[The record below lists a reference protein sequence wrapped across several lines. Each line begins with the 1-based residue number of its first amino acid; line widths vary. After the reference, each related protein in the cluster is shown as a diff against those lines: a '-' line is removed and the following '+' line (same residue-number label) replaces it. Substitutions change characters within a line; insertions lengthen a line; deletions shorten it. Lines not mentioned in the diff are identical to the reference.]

1 MTREERIEAV
11 LDRFGKYIVQ
21 QARANLTRKN
31 KNVSKDLYNSIKWEA
46 DASKTGASFS
56 ASLSML
62 PYGDFQDKGVRGTDA
77 SPINTANSPFRFGK
91 SKGKGKTQGGL
102 SDSINK
108 WVRARRF
115 QFRDKKGKFMS
126 YDSTAFLV
134 ARSIYRKGIP
144 ATFFYSRPF
153 GLAYQKLPAELVE
166 AFRLTP
172 DDFKEFLR
180 K

>member
-1 MTREERIEAV
+1 MSREQRIEAV
-11 LDRFGKYIVQ
+11 LDRFGKYLVQ

-31 KNVSKDLYNSIKWEA
+31 KNVSKELYNSIQWNS

-62 PYGDFQDKGVRGTDA
+62 FYGDFQDKGVKGKSSTYPE
-77 SPINTANSPFRFGK
+77 SQNSPFKFGTK
-91 SKGKGKTQGGL
+91 KGKKGGL
-102 SDSINK
+102 TEAMNK
-108 WVRARRF
+108 WVRDRRI
-115 QFRDKKGKFMS
+115 QFRDKKGKFIS
-126 YDSTAFLV
+126 YDSTAFLI
-134 ARSIYRKGIP
+134 ARSVYQKGIP
-144 ATFFYSRPF
+144 ASMFYSRPF
-153 GLAYQKLPAELVE
+153 GLAFQKLPAELVE

>member
-1 MTREERIEAV
+1 MTRQERIQAV
-11 LDRFGKYIVQ
+11 LDKFGKYVVQ
-21 QARANLTRKN
+21 QARANLTRQN
-31 KNVSKDLYNSIKWEA
+31 RNVSKELYNSIQWNAE
-46 DASKTGASFS
+46 ASKSGESFT

-62 PYGDFQDKGVRGTDA
+62 DYGQYQDKGVRGKIA
-77 SPINTANSPFRFGK
+77 SPINTRESPFRFGTGTGQK
-91 SKGKGKTQGGL
+91 GGL
-102 SDSINK
+102 TAAIQK
-108 WVRARRF
+108 WIRSRRI
-115 QFRDKKGKFMS
+115 QFRQENGRFMS

-153 GLAYQKLPAELVE
+153 NIAFKKLPAELVE
-166 AFRLTP
+166 AYALTP

>member
-1 MTREERIEAV
+1 MTREQRIEAV

-31 KNVSKDLYNSIKWEA
+31 KNVSKDLYNSISWEA
-46 DASKTGASFS
+46 DASQTGASFS

-62 PYGDFQDKGVRGTDA
+62 EYGEYQDKGVRGKEA
-77 SPINTANSPFRFGK
+77 SPINTAKSPFRFGSGTGRK
-91 SKGKGKTQGGL
+91 GGL
-102 SDSINK
+102 TEAINK

-153 GLAYQKLPAELVE
+153 GLAFQKLPAELVE

>member
-1 MTREERIEAV
+1 MTRAERIQSV
-11 LDRFGKYIVQ
+11 LDKFGKYVVQ
-21 QARANLTRKN
+21 QARANLTRQN
-31 KNVSKDLYNSIKWEA
+31 RNVSKELYNSIQWNAE
-46 DASKTGASFS
+46 ASKSGESFT

-62 PYGDFQDKGVRGTDA
+62 DYGQYQDKGVRGKIA
-77 SPINTANSPFRFGK
+77 SPINTRESPFRFGTGTGQK
-91 SKGKGKTQGGL
+91 GGL
-102 SDSINK
+102 TAAIQK
-108 WVRARRF
+108 WVRSRRI
-115 QFRDKKGKFMS
+115 QFRQENGRFMS

-153 GLAYQKLPAELVE
+153 NIAFKKLPAELVE
-166 AFRLTP
+166 AYALTP

>member
-1 MTREERIEAV
+1 MTREQRIEAV
-11 LDRFGKYIVQ
+11 LDRFGKYVVQ

-31 KNVSKDLYNSIKWEA
+31 KNVSKDLYNSIKWES
-46 DASKTGASFS
+46 DASQTGASFS

-62 PYGDFQDKGVRGTDA
+62 PYGDFQDKGVKGKNSTPQGTQD
-77 SPINTANSPFRFGK
+77 SPFKFGSGK
-91 SKGKGKTQGGL
+91 TKGKKGGL
-102 SDSINK
+102 TEAINK
-108 WVRARRF
+108 WVKARRI

-126 YDSTAFLV
+126 YDSTAFLIS
-134 ARSIYRKGIP
+134 RSIYRKGIP
-144 ATFFYSRPF
+144 ASFFYSRPF
-153 GLAYQKLPAELVE
+153 GLAFQKLPAELVE

>member
-1 MTREERIEAV
+1 MTREQRIEAV
-11 LDRFGKYIVQ
+11 LDRFGKYVVQ

-31 KNVSKDLYNSIKWEA
+31 KNVSKDLYNSISWEA
-46 DASKTGASFS
+46 DASQTGASFS

-62 PYGDFQDKGVRGTDA
+62 EYGEYQDKGVRGKEA
-77 SPINTANSPFRFGK
+77 SPINTAKSPFRFGSGTGRK
-91 SKGKGKTQGGL
+91 GGL
-102 SDSINK
+102 TEAINK

-115 QFRDKKGKFMS
+115 QFRDKKGKFIS

-153 GLAYQKLPAELVE
+153 GLAFQKLPAELVE

>member
-1 MTREERIEAV
+1 MTREQRIEAV

-31 KNVSKDLYNSIKWEA
+31 KNVSKDLYNSISWEA
-46 DASKTGASFS
+46 DASQTGASFS

-62 PYGDFQDKGVRGTDA
+62 EYGEYQDKGVRGKEA
-77 SPINTANSPFRFGK
+77 SPINTAKSPFRFGSGTGRK
-91 SKGKGKTQGGL
+91 GGL
-102 SDSINK
+102 TEAINK
-108 WVRARRF
+108 WVKARRI

-144 ATFFYSRPF
+144 ASFFYSRPF
-153 GLAYQKLPAELVE
+153 GLAFQKLPAELVE

>member
-1 MTREERIEAV
+1 MTREQRIEAV
-11 LDRFGKYIVQ
+11 LDRFGKYVVQ

-31 KNVSKDLYNSIKWEA
+31 KNVSKDLYNSISWES

-62 PYGDFQDKGVRGTDA
+62 EYGEYQDKGVRGKEA
-77 SPINTANSPFRFGK
+77 SPINTAKSPFRFGSGTGRK
-91 SKGKGKTQGGL
+91 GGL
-102 SDSINK
+102 TEAINK

-153 GLAYQKLPAELVE
+153 GLAFQKLPAELVE

>member
-1 MTREERIEAV
+1 MTREQRIEAV
-11 LDRFGKYIVQ
+11 LARFGKYIVQ

-31 KNVSKDLYNSIKWEA
+31 KNVSKDLYNSISWEA
-46 DASKTGASFS
+46 DASQTGASFS

-62 PYGDFQDKGVRGTDA
+62 EYGEYQDKGVRGKEA
-77 SPINTANSPFRFGK
+77 SPINTAKSPFRFGSGTGRK
-91 SKGKGKTQGGL
+91 GGL
-102 SDSINK
+102 TEAINK

-115 QFRDKKGKFMS
+115 QFRDDKGKFMS

-153 GLAYQKLPAELVE
+153 GLAFQKLPAELVE

>member
-1 MTREERIEAV
+1 MTREQRIEAV
-11 LDRFGKYIVQ
+11 LDRFGKYVVQ

-62 PYGDFQDKGVRGTDA
+62 EYGEYQDKGVRGKEA
-77 SPINTANSPFRFGK
+77 SPINTAKSPFRFGSGTGRK
-91 SKGKGKTQGGL
+91 GGL
-102 SDSINK
+102 TEAINK

-153 GLAYQKLPAELVE
+153 GLAFQKLPAELVE

>member
-1 MTREERIEAV
+1 MTRQERIQAV
-11 LDRFGKYIVQ
+11 LDKFGKYVVQ
-21 QARANLTRKN
+21 QARANLTRQN
-31 KNVSKDLYNSIKWEA
+31 RNVSKELYNSIQWNAE
-46 DASKTGASFS
+46 ASKSGESFT

-62 PYGDFQDKGVRGTDA
+62 DYGQYQDKGVRGKIA
-77 SPINTANSPFRFGK
+77 SPINTRESPFRFGTGTGQK
-91 SKGKGKTQGGL
+91 GGL
-102 SDSINK
+102 TAAIQK
-108 WVRARRF
+108 WVRSRRI
-115 QFRDKKGKFMS
+115 QFRQENGRFMS

-153 GLAYQKLPAELVE
+153 NIAFKKLPAELVE
-166 AFRLTP
+166 AYALTP

>member
-1 MTREERIEAV
+1 MTREQRIEAV

-31 KNVSKDLYNSIKWEA
+31 KNVSKDLYNSIKWES
-46 DASKTGASFS
+46 DASQTGASFS

-77 SPINTANSPFRFGK
+77 SPINTSNSPFRFGK
-91 SKGKGKTQGGL
+91 SKGSGKKQGGL

-108 WVRARRF
+108 WVKARRI

-126 YDSTAFLV
+126 YDSTAFLIS
-134 ARSIYRKGIP
+134 RSIYRKGIP
-144 ATFFYSRPF
+144 ASFFYSRPF
-153 GLAYQKLPAELVE
+153 GLAFQKLPTELVE

>member
-1 MTREERIEAV
+1 MTREQRIEAV
-11 LDRFGKYIVQ
+11 LDRFGKYVVQ

-31 KNVSKDLYNSIKWEA
+31 KNVSKDLYNSIKWES
-46 DASKTGASFS
+46 DASQTGASFS

-77 SPINTANSPFRFGK
+77 SPINTSNSPFRFGK
-91 SKGKGKTQGGL
+91 SKGSGKKQGGL

-108 WVRARRF
+108 WVKARRI

-134 ARSIYRKGIP
+134 CPQHLPQGHSCKLLLLTPLWACFPKATCRTRRGIP
-144 ATFFYSRPF
+144 PH
-153 GLAYQKLPAELVE
+153 P
-166 AFRLTP
+166 
-172 DDFKEFLR
+172 
-180 K
+180 

>member
-1 MTREERIEAV
+1 MTREQRIEAV
-11 LDRFGKYIVQ
+11 LDRFGKYVVQ

-46 DASKTGASFS
+46 DASQTGASFS

-62 PYGDFQDKGVRGTDA
+62 EYGEYQDKGVRGKEA
-77 SPINTANSPFRFGK
+77 SPINTAKSPFRFGSGTGRK
-91 SKGKGKTQGGL
+91 GGL
-102 SDSINK
+102 TEAINK

-153 GLAYQKLPAELVE
+153 GLAFQKLPAELVE